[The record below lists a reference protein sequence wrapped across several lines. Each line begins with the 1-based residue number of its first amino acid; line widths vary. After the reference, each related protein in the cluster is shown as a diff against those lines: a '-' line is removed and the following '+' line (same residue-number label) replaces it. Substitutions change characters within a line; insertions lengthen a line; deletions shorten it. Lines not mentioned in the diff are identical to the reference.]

1 MGIDIAICVIVFISA
16 VCYAHIGFAKT
27 VISMLQW
34 IACIALGIF
43 FTDDIKKFIYDSGIG
58 EGLEKLIASGLSDK
72 VTDSKAVSAAPSLF
86 RDWIGSAA
94 DYAAVEAAEGI
105 TSVILTVTAFLL
117 IILAVKIALFAIA
130 HLLSK
135 EYHDGPIAFIDSFGG
150 LIIGIVLGVLYVFIA
165 LTILVL
171 VLQILPDSTADAVRG
186 YLNGSYFSGL
196 LYDNNP
202 LLMLVKG
209 GFAMFR

>member
-16 VCYAHIGFAKT
+16 VCYAHIGFART

-34 IACIALGIF
+34 VACIALGIF
-43 FTDDIKKFIYDSGIG
+43 FTDDVKNFIYDSGIG
-58 EGLEKLIASGLSDK
+58 PGLEKVIASGLADK
-72 VTDSKAVSAAPSLF
+72 AADSKAVSSAPSLF
-86 RDWIGSAA
+86 QGWIGSAA
-94 DYAAVEAAEGI
+94 DYAAAEAAEGI

-117 IILAVKIALFAIA
+117 IILAVKIVLFMIV
-130 HLLSK
+130 HLISK

-171 VLQILPDSTADAVRG
+171 ILQILPDGTADAIRG
-186 YLNGSYFSGL
+186 YLDGSYFSGL

-202 LLMLVKG
+202 LLYML
-209 GFAMFR
+209 R